1 MLCKETEIGR
11 LARSPSSCNT
21 PLARVEMWSKASGS
35 RLIFLKPLAYMVSL
49 KHTCINVP
57 QLSIETPSR
66 VLSLVQRRWA
76 VQLMFVAAWADPLAS
91 GQSKPLEN
99 THGHIF
105 YFCLQSQEMCSAF
118 KGLSVYQQSHES
130 WRYRN
135 SQGLIFL
142 RNQTGLPLPGQE
154 KIKG

>member
-21 PLARVEMWSKASGS
+21 PLARAEMWSKASGS

-118 KGLSVYQQSHES
+118 KGLCTNSLMNHGDTGTPRGWYS
-130 WRYRN
+130 WETRLGSPYLVRK
-135 SQGLIFL
+135 
-142 RNQTGLPLPGQE
+142 R
-154 KIKG
+154 